1 MKKALVTLIAAALA
15 VSIPAAFAHGGA
27 RMKAAVGQDNPPEA
41 GPGAMHGKGKGKG
54 KGKGMGKGKGQGKG
68 GPGRGGKG
76 TKRGM
81 AGTP

>member
-1 MKKALVTLIAAALA
+1 MKKTLITLIAAALA

-27 RMKAAVGQDNPPEA
+27 RMNAAAGQDNPPEA

-54 KGKGMGKGKGQGKG
+54 KGKG

-76 TKRGM
+76 IKGGM
-81 AGTP
+81 PEQD